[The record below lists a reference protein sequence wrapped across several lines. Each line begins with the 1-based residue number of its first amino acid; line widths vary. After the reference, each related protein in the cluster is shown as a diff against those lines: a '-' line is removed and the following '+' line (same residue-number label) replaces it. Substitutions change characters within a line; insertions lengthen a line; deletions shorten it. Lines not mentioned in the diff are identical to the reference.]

1 MSSRFRVATQ
11 SVASGVRATHE
22 SPLRWLKRAVILL
35 MLLLT
40 FAMTGISAAQTES
53 RQVYAFYFGWWTN
66 ESWNDGRLIDRP
78 VAPYD
83 SRDGGVIGR
92 QIDEAKS
99 AGIDA
104 FIMSWY
110 GPKNGNLTHQVFNSL
125 LDQASARGFQAAAA
139 VDMFEGGYNATTDEV
154 LESLRYLIGD
164 RVNHPGYLRYAG
176 KPVIYFWNQGRFS
189 VSDWRN
195 MRSQV
200 DPDHNT
206 IWVMEGTN
214 TGFLQVFDGLY
225 LFNTAWAGNP
235 ASTAA
240 SWFANTRA
248 AGGWFY
254 TPTVLPGWD
263 ESRMTG
269 RSNPTSVRDRANGQ
283 FLTNSWNGA
292 AASGAGAIL
301 IVSWNEYFENSHI
314 EPSQNY
320 GSQALDILRP
330 LIANW
335 KAGGPVS
342 VQVPGA
348 AASAPAAPAGPGVT
362 VLRPN
367 VYGLNVRSAPV
378 DGNVLGQ
385 IGVDDVFA
393 VEGESNGWYRI
404 SYNGQE
410 GWVSGQ
416 FVGISQQAEG
426 VASGGTTGA
435 APVSGVTYTTAYRVS
450 LRGGPGE
457 SHPRLDTLPYPATVQ
472 VLGRTADSA
481 WIQVNY
487 NGQTGWVA
495 AHLGTL
501 SADVNTLTVTG

>member
-1 MSSRFRVATQ
+1 MRKLFIVT
-11 SVASGVRATHE
+11 
-22 SPLRWLKRAVILL
+22 W
-35 MLLLT
+35 LLLVGLMVGGT
-40 FAMTGISAAQTES
+40 ASAQTEN

-66 ESWNDGRLIDRP
+66 ESWNDGRLSDRP
-78 VAPYD
+78 AELYD
-83 SRDGGVIGR
+83 SRDGGAVGR
-92 QIDEAKS
+92 HIDQAKS

-110 GPKNGNLTHQVFNSL
+110 GPKNGNLTHNVFNML
-125 LDQASARGFQAAAA
+125 LDQASARGFKAAAA
-139 VDMFEGGYNATTDEV
+139 VDMFDPAYNGTVDEV

-164 RVNHPGYLRYAG
+164 RVNHPAYLRYTG

-189 VSDWRN
+189 VSDWAN
-195 MRSQV
+195 IRSQV

-225 LFNTAWAGNP
+225 LFNTAWSTNP
-235 ASTAA
+235 AATAA

-263 ESRMTG
+263 ESSMEG
-269 RSNPTSVRDRANGQ
+269 RDNPTSPQARNNGA

-301 IVSWNEYFENSHI
+301 IVSWNEFFENSHI
-314 EPSQNY
+314 EPSQAH
-320 GSQALDILRP
+320 GSQALDTLRP

-342 VQVPGA
+342 VQ
-348 AASAPAAPAGPGVT
+348 APASGGAPAQPVGPETT

-367 VYGLNVRSAPV
+367 VAALNVRTAPV
-378 DGNVLGQ
+378 DGEV
-385 IGVDDVFA
+385 IGKIGTSDVFA
-393 VEGESNGWYRI
+393 VQGESNGWYKI
-404 SYNGQE
+404 GFNGQE

-416 FVGISQQAEG
+416 FVGITQGTAPA
-426 VASGGTTGA
+426 ASGGGEA
-435 APVSGVTYTTAYRVS
+435 APAPGGVTFVTDYRS
-450 LRGGPGE
+450 NMRSGPGE
-457 SHPRLDTLPYPATVQ
+457 NFDQLATIPHQATVA
-472 VLGRTADSA
+472 VVGRTENAE
-481 WIQVNY
+481 WVQVNFE
-487 NGQTGWVA
+487 GQTGWVA
-495 AHLGTL
+495 AWLGRL
-501 SADVNTLTVTG
+501 SANIQSLPVTG

>member
-1 MSSRFRVATQ
+1 MSSRFVTYRIA
-11 SVASGVRATHE
+11 
-22 SPLRWLKRAVILL
+22 LRRGLALL
-35 MLLLT
+35 VLLLT
-40 FAMTGISAAQTES
+40 LTLTGISAAQTEN

-66 ESWNDGRLIDRP
+66 ESWNDSRLIDKP
-78 VAPYD
+78 ASLYD
-83 SRDGGVIGR
+83 SRDGGAVGH
-92 QIDEAKS
+92 QIDQAKS

-125 LDQASARGFQAAAA
+125 LDQASARGFKAAAL
-139 VDMFEGGYNATTDEV
+139 DMFDGGYNANTTEV
-154 LESLRYLIGD
+154 LESLHYLIGD
-164 RVNHPGYLRYAG
+164 RANHPAYLRYAG

-189 VSDWRN
+189 VSDWAN

-214 TGFLQVFDGLY
+214 TGYLQVFDGLY

-263 ESRMTG
+263 ESHMTG
-269 RSNPTSVRDRANGQ
+269 RSNPTSIRERNNGQ
-283 FLTNSWNGA
+283 FLTDSWNGA

-314 EPSQNY
+314 EPSQTY
-320 GSQALDILRP
+320 GSQAVDVLRP

-335 KAGGPVS
+335 KAGGPVTVS
-342 VQVPGA
+342 APGA
-348 AASAPAAPAGPGVT
+348 SAASAPAQAAGPGVT

-367 VYGLNVRSAPV
+367 VFGLNVRSAPV
-378 DGNVLGQ
+378 DGAVIGQ

-393 VEGESNGWYRI
+393 VTGDSNGWYKI
-404 SYNGQE
+404 NFHGQE
-410 GWVSGQ
+410 GWVSGE
-416 FVGISQQAEG
+416 FVGISQQQAG
-426 VASGGTTGA
+426 IASGGTTGA
-435 APVSGVTYTTAYRVS
+435 APTGVTYTTRFRVS

-457 SHPRLDTLPYPATVQ
+457 SFPRLDTLPYPTTVQ
-472 VLGRTADSA
+472 VIGRTADSL
-481 WIQVNY
+481 WVQVNY
-487 NGQTGWVA
+487 NGQTGWVFA
-495 AHLGTL
+495 ELGNL
-501 SADVNTLTVTG
+501 SVDAQTLTVTG

>member
-1 MSSRFRVATQ
+1 MLSRFAAHRFT
-11 SVASGVRATHE
+11 
-22 SPLRWLKRAVILL
+22 LRWGLVLC
-35 MLLLT
+35 LLLLI
-40 FAMTGISAAQTES
+40 FSLTGISAAQTEN

-66 ESWNDGRLIDRP
+66 ESWNDGRLIDKP
-78 VAPYD
+78 ASLYD
-83 SRDGGVIGR
+83 SRDGGAVGR
-92 QIDEAKS
+92 HIDQAKS

-125 LDQASARGFQAAAA
+125 LDQASARGFRAAAA

-164 RVNHPGYLRYAG
+164 RANHPAYLRYAG

-189 VSDWRN
+189 VSDWAN
-195 MRSQV
+195 MRAQV
-200 DPDHNT
+200 DPDRNT

-214 TGFLQVFDGLY
+214 TGYLRVFDGLY
-225 LFNTAWAGNP
+225 LFNTAWSANP
-235 ASTAA
+235 AGTAA

-269 RSNPTSVRDRANGQ
+269 RSNPTSVRARNNGQ

-314 EPSQNY
+314 EPSQTY
-320 GSQALDILRP
+320 GTQALDVLRP

-342 VQVPGA
+342 VQAPGA
-348 AASAPAAPAGPGVT
+348 VSAPSEPAGPGVT

-367 VYGLNVRSAPV
+367 VYGLNVRTTPV
-378 DGNVLGQ
+378 DGTIIGK

-393 VEGESNGWYRI
+393 VAGESNGWYKI
-404 SYNGQE
+404 NYNGQE

-435 APVSGVTYTTAYRVS
+435 APTGVTFTTAYRVS

-487 NGQTGWVA
+487 NGQTGWVFA
-495 AHLGTL
+495 QLGRL